1 MPSSD
6 TRDIPHVSIHDHY
19 ISKTNAINPNKPKQ
33 TMLKQ
38 ATAIGLHGVNNP
50 NPGTEELFQAYITY
64 FEKFDANALYM
75 KEAKRILSS
84 VNGENEPRLDVIGLE
99 AQIHYLYNQQS
110 FSDMIALWE
119 NGASEGQREA
129 LLKDAWTQYRVAVA
143 YDKMLPSPSTN
154 SETHKA
160 KAIQYYRNAYE
171 AMPLNTD
178 FLAEYTGAMV
188 RALRTDEAKPLIL
201 NGLKHQPKHEQLL
214 MNLGYCHYQEKQWKL
229 AITTY
234 EKALALNPE
243 SQATLSLI
251 DLYITVG
258 QKERAKVLY
267 ERAKKWADP
276 AILRGWSF

>member
-19 ISKTNAINPNKPKQ
+19 ISKTNAINPSKPIDISKKYGQ
-33 TMLKQ
+33 PT
-38 ATAIGLHGVNNP
+38 GLHAVNNA

-84 VNGENEPRLDVIGLE
+84 VNGDNEPSLDVIGLE
-99 AQIHYLYNQQS
+99 AQIHYLYNQQA

-119 NGASEGQREA
+119 NGTSEGQREA
-129 LLKDAWTQYRVAVA
+129 LIGDAWTQYRMAVA
-143 YDKMLPSPSTN
+143 YDKKSPTDLT
-154 SETHKA
+154 EDKKQDA

-178 FLAEYTGAMV
+178 FLAEYTGTLV
-188 RALRTDEAKPLIL
+188 KALRTEEAKPLIL
-201 NGLKHQPKHEQLL
+201 QGLKHQPKHEQLL
-214 MNLGYCHYQEKQWKL
+214 MNLGYCQYQEKQWKL
-229 AITTY
+229 AISTY

-243 SQATLSLI
+243 SQAMLSLI
-251 DLYITVG
+251 DLYVAVG
-258 QKERAKVLY
+258 QKDKAKVLY
-267 ERAKKWADP
+267 ERAKKRADP
-276 AILRGWSF
+276 KILRSWSF